1 MGTNWLKLARFSIQL
16 PPKGFSEWGA
26 LENCCRVGKSGRIRE
41 KAKGIQVS
49 KPIQMIARNKK
60 ARHEYEILETF
71 EAGMSLLG
79 SEVKSLRGGKATIKE
94 SFVKMEK
101 GEAFLMRANIQ
112 PYSHATI
119 ENHEA
124 TRPRKLLLN
133 ARELKKLHTG
143 TREKGLTIVP
153 LSIYFKGA
161 WVKVEIALA
170 RGRKMHD
177 KRQNLKQKQDKREIK
192 QRIG

>member
-1 MGTNWLKLARFSIQL
+1 
-16 PPKGFSEWGA
+16 
-26 LENCCRVGKSGRIRE
+26 
-41 KAKGIQVS
+41 
-49 KPIQMIARNKK
+49 MIARNKK
-60 ARHEYEILETF
+60 ARHEYDILETF

-133 ARELKKLHTG
+133 SRELKKLRTG

-170 RGRKMHD
+170 RGRKRHD
-177 KRQNLKQKQDKREIK
+177 KRSLEIN
-192 QRIG
+192 